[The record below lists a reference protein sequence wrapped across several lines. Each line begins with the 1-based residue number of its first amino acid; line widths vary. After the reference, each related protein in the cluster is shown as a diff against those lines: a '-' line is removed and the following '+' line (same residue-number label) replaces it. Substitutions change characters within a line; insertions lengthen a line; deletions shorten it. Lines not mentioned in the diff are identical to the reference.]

1 MTTLNSDSQ
10 LINSQL
16 NPIQS
21 PEPST
26 SLEPPE
32 PALAEIL
39 KKPNPDP
46 IIPRTQIPPNRP
58 EMFPCV
64 FCNKFH
70 EATLCPSREISH
82 CDLCLRTKNEY
93 LNEYRCGHK
102 ACAGCFL
109 QGECT
114 LCDHQYIDC
123 EHCGTKGASL
133 IDCGHRACS
142 NCRFNRKL
150 CKICGCNFCGGCKK
164 NNLVFK
170 CGHQGCD
177 QCMQNDYCF
186 GKGCVKKNLSSKFG
200 IRECYLCK
208 IDRKKVM
215 KMLCGHF
222 LCEKCFKEKIGIAK
236 FVCWDCKDRFA
247 FMKCEKCQM
256 IIKWEPIGI
265 TRMKKLCCN
274 ILYCP
279 ISYKELK
286 NDNSRHYC

>member
-1 MTTLNSDSQ
+1 MTECLKKCFQCENPGEVYANFSQYHRFCLSCIYQNLSTIGKCIHCSSIILISNSTMPQNSDSQ
-10 LINSQL
+10 LINSQP
-16 NPIQS
+16 NPIQYLDPFTS
-21 PEPST
+21 RELPMPALFADSQLINSQPNPIQYLDPST

-114 LCDHQYIDC
+114 LCDHPDPIIPRIQILPNHPEMFPC
-123 EHCGTKGASL
+123 VFCNKFHETTLCPPITISHC
-133 IDCGHRACS
+133 D
-142 NCRFNRKL
+142 L
-150 CKICGCNFCGGCKK
+150 CIKINQINK
-164 NNLVFK
+164 
-170 CGHQGCD
+170 
-177 QCMQNDYCF
+177 
-186 GKGCVKKNLSSKFG
+186 
-200 IRECYLCK
+200 YL
-208 IDRKKVM
+208 
-215 KMLCGHF
+215 
-222 LCEKCFKEKIGIAK
+222 
-236 FVCWDCKDRFA
+236 
-247 FMKCEKCQM
+247 
-256 IIKWEPIGI
+256 
-265 TRMKKLCCN
+265 N
-274 ILYCP
+274 
-279 ISYKELK
+279 
-286 NDNSRHYC
+286 